1 MMPPELNHI
10 AMVDRLANGDITK
23 YNTIYL
29 MPYEECLHTLELYH
43 YQDKYYEQLNRI
55 ERLKN
60 S

>member
-1 MMPPELNHI
+1 MIPPELNHI
-10 AMVDRLANGDITK
+10 AMIDRLANGDITK

-29 MPYEECLHTLELYH
+29 IPYEECLYTLELYH
-43 YQDKYYEQLNRI
+43 YKDKYYEQLNRI